1 MNDNTLQYMGCFPQA
16 APASPSPQ
24 RLRVWEIEP
33 FFKCQLVGTCL
44 SRPDQ
49 RRILRRSGID
59 VNGLSAFEVHELLVA
74 STEKK
79 CPVAER
85 IDARLVG
92 KFSRSSDHLFAMGV
106 GEFKELWRSSFSRGT
121 WEEIFWVVASRPD
134 LTYSFRREVFGS
146 VHMAMHWSC
155 NQSAGLKKKL
165 ADQEK
170 RIHGIH
176 EKLSLQAVSVGK
188 LTDENDS
195 LRRQNAHFK
204 ETIAFYRS
212 EQDRLQQALEEAVT
226 PVQGAGREGAG
237 MLEERIESL
246 TRVLQEEKEKNQALV
261 RENGDLLDELD
272 KQFELNERFQRDARE
287 IMDQLAHLDR
297 CDASCPSFDLCK
309 KRILLVGGV
318 TRIKTLYRQ
327 LVEDGGG
334 VFEYH
339 DGYMTKGAK
348 DLERRLKQ
356 ADVVLCPVNCN
367 SHGAC
372 SMVKKLGKK
381 YNKPVHMLAS
391 SSLTA
396 FSQVLRGEERADMI
410 LN

>member
-1 MNDNTLQYMGCFPQA
+1 
-16 APASPSPQ
+16 
-24 RLRVWEIEP
+24 
-33 FFKCQLVGTCL
+33 VGTCL
-44 SRPDQ
+44 SSPDQ

-85 IDARLVG
+85 IDARLTG
-92 KFSRSSDHLFAMGV
+92 KFARSCDHLFDIGI
-106 GEFKELWRSSFSRGT
+106 GELRDLWRSSFSRGT
-121 WEEIFWVVASRPD
+121 WEEIFWAVASRRD
-134 LTYSFRREVFGS
+134 LPYSFRREVFGS
-146 VHMAMHWSC
+146 VHMAMHWNSH
-155 NQSAGLKKKL
+155 QSACLKKKL

-176 EKLSLQAVSVGK
+176 EKLSLQNRAVRK

-195 LRRQNAHFK
+195 LRRQNEHFK
-204 ETIAFYRS
+204 KTIAFYRS
-212 EQDRLQQALEEAVT
+212 EQDRLQQTLEEAVT
-226 PVQGAGREGAG
+226 PVRGAGQEEAG
-237 MLEERIESL
+237 MLEKRIESL
-246 TRVLQEEKEKNQALV
+246 TRILQEEKEKNQALA

-272 KQFELNERFQRDARE
+272 KQLDLNERFQRDARE
-287 IMDQLAHLDR
+287 IMDQLARFDR

-381 YNKPVHMLAS
+381 HNKPVHMMAS

-396 FSQVLRGEERADMI
+396 FSQVLRGEERTDMI